1 MEVLNQ
7 DLSFNITKPDG
18 SIETLFVPYN
28 ENNVLITED
37 DVKNIIGKYGI
48 DISVNDI
55 RIYQY
60 GMTHKSYIKRPFYTP
75 GILDKAKQIIGKPVL
90 ELQDK
95 ENERLELLGDCIA
108 KSAILQY
115 LMIRYPKEDQGFIT
129 RLKTKLENRKSFS
142 KFAIALGLD
151 KYVVIA
157 KQIET
162 TQGRTSERILEDTFE
177 AFIGS
182 LYSDQCG
189 LSFEDVASKYSDSK
203 PTNILDLFNIINI
216 SGSFL
221 TCCKLLSVIMETEPD
236 IPALLYKDDNYKDQL
251 LRYYHKLKWES
262 PKYVLV
268 KEVGQPP
275 KQIFTMAVLDNEG
288 NKVTSGS
295 ANSKKAAQQKASMKA
310 LLHFG
315 QLAVDQLDDN
325 ADHTHEYLESSKM
338 MEEYVDI

>member
-1 MEVLNQ
+1 MEILNQ

-28 ENNVLITED
+28 ENNVLISEQ
-37 DVKNIIGKYGI
+37 DVKNLIGKYGV
-48 DISVNDI
+48 DIKVNDI

-60 GMTHKSYIKRPFYTP
+60 GMTHKSYINRPFYTP
-75 GILDKAKQIIGKPVL
+75 VILERAKKIIGENVV
-90 ELQDK
+90 ELQNK

-108 KSAILQY
+108 KTAILQY
-115 LMIRYPKEDQGFIT
+115 LLIRYPNENEGFIT
-129 RLKTKLENRKSFS
+129 RLKTKLENKKSFS

-151 KYVVIA
+151 KFVVIA

-189 LSFEDVASKYSDSK
+189 KSLDDVLVEYGTSGCNNVMGLFEILSMGE
-203 PTNILDLFNIINI
+203 
-216 SGSFL
+216 SFV
-221 TCCKLLSVIMETEPD
+221 TCCKLIMTIMETEPD
-236 IPALLYKDDNYKDQL
+236 ISALLYKDDNYKDQL
-251 LRYYHKLKWES
+251 LRYYHKIKWES

-268 KEVGQPP
+268 KESGQPP

-315 QLAVDQLDDN
+315 QLTVDQLDDN
-325 ADHTHEYLESSKM
+325 VDHTHEYLESTDVMTK
-338 MEEYVDI
+338 YTKI